1 MFLKPPPGVEP
12 AALPASSPVLMPP
25 AGVVAVALALLAPFF
40 LYFSTATSMVAIWNS
55 SETFTHGYVI
65 LPISLWL
72 IWRRR
77 AWFRQLPPRP
87 WLPGLVLVAGAGAAW
102 LAGRLGD
109 VQVVMQYAFV
119 SMFPLAA
126 LTLLGPRLA
135 AKFTFPLLF
144 LLFAVPFGEVFV
156 GPLIE
161 YTADFTVWAVQ
172 ATGIPVLRNGTRFEL
187 PTGSWSVVEACSGI
201 RYLISS
207 ITLGSLY
214 AYLTYRSNL
223 RRAVFIGLSIVVPI
237 VANWLRAYG
246 IVMIGHM
253 SGMELATGVDHLVY
267 GWVFFGV
274 IMFIMFWIG
283 SYWREDEEPAMAAPA
298 APAAAAAGTTRPA
311 AAQARPAAPRA
322 LVGMAV
328 AVVALAAV
336 WPALAALGERVNH
349 DPRPVALAPSVGWQQ
364 AAPFADWQPAYLEP
378 RAGFSGVYRD
388 AAAPVALH
396 LLYYRNQDKASS
408 LISSVNRLAG
418 RKDPWHPT
426 STTRRTEPFAGQQV
440 ALRETVM
447 QGPSGR
453 MLVWHWM
460 WSGGH
465 YTASDY
471 AGKLWQV
478 QSRLFMHGD
487 DGAAILLATPYE
499 EDRERARGALRA
511 FLAANGGAID
521 AALASARQ
529 RP

>member
-1 MFLKPPPGVEP
+1 MFLKPPPGID
-12 AALPASSPVLMPP
+12 APASRTAPLMMPSNG
-25 AGVVAVALALLAPFF
+25 ALVIALALLAPFL
-40 LYFSTATSMVAIWNS
+40 LYFSTAASMVGIWNS
-55 SETFTHGYVI
+55 SETFAHGYVI

-77 AWFRQLPPRP
+77 AWLQQLPPRP
-87 WLPGLVLVAGAGAAW
+87 WLPGLVLLAGAGAAW

-119 SMFPLAA
+119 ATFPLMA

-156 GPLIE
+156 GPLID

-214 AYLTYRSNL
+214 AYLTFRSNT

-246 IVMIGHM
+246 IVMIGHL

-267 GWVFFGV
+267 GWLFFGL

-283 SYWREDEEPAMAAPA
+283 SYWREDEAPVIHGAAPSASCA
-298 APAAAAAGTTRPA
+298 APGHAPALPSMRALGGMAAAAV
-311 AAQARPAAPRA
+311 
-322 LVGMAV
+322 LVVG
-328 AVVALAAV
+328 V
-336 WPALAALGERVNH
+336 WPAVGAIGERANA
-349 DPRPVALAPSVGWQQ
+349 DPRPVALAPAIAMPQ
-364 AAPFADWQPAYLEP
+364 AAPFTDWEPDYMTP
-378 RAGFSGVYRD
+378 RAGFAEVYQTGT
-388 AAAPVALH
+388 APVALH
-396 LLYYRNQDKASS
+396 LLYYRNQDRQSS
-408 LISSVNRLAG
+408 LISSVNRLADP
-418 RKDPWHPT
+418 KAPWHASST
-426 STTRRTEPFAGQQV
+426 SRRTEQFAGQDV
-440 ALRETVM
+440 TLRESVLH
-447 QGPSGR
+447 GPTGQV
-453 MLVWHWM
+453 LVWHWT
-460 WSGGH
+460 WIGGQ
-465 YTASDY
+465 YSASDY
-471 AGKLWQV
+471 AGKLWQLK
-478 QSRLFMHGD
+478 SRLFMQGD
-487 DGAAILLATPYE
+487 DGAAI
-499 EDRERARGALRA
+499 
-511 FLAANGGAID
+511 FLAAPYADDPEQARRALRGFVTAKGSVID
-521 AALASARQ
+521 AALGAARR